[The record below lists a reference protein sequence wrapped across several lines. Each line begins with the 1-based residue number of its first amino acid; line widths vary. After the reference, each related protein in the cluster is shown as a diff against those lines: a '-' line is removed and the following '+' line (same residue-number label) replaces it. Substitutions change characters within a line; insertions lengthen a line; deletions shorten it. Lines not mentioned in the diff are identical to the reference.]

1 MNVIGR
7 RLTVLSSTDPSKE
20 GRTGVVLLDTARTL
34 VLDSN
39 GKRLRVEK
47 EGSVFQVSDS
57 KKVIAGVDISGRL
70 EDRWE
75 LRSK

>member
-39 GKRLRVEK
+39 GRRLRVEK